1 MLKRPE
7 YIAVEP
13 AFDEFVTSFGG
24 VKVST
29 LIAGR
34 LDLKGTPPL
43 NADYF
48 FADDNVIAELKC
60 LEEDTYSADQFKEL
74 FTSLVT
80 DWYDRGMIQ
89 WRVFGGPVIIQSR
102 DLPTECQLE
111 LEKIISRRLRKVVA
125 KANKQI
131 RQTKQTLGANEAQ
144 GLLLLVS
151 DGNYFLRPEHVLG
164 FVGRILRDRFSSINS
179 IVYFTVNAAV
189 DVPAVDKDSLIW
201 IQSFRD
207 NFEPLKAEFLSRLR
221 AGWLQYL
228 AIKLRLDIPE
238 YLINDDTLIEK
249 MRFVR
254 EIEIP
259 INEGTTTRRTSATH
273 EFADVYRVIGPTPQ
287 TSTTRWQFSTGDFV
301 RCREQKQPDGTS
313 ILKAFQGYKPT
324 KAVSI
329 PR

>member
-1 MLKRPE
+1 MNRPA
-7 YIAVEP
+7 YIPVEP
-13 AFDEFVTSFGG
+13 TFDEFVTSFGG
-24 VKVST
+24 IKVSA

-34 LDLKGTPPL
+34 PDLKGIAPP

-48 FADDNVIAELKC
+48 FANDNVIAELKC
-60 LEEDTYSADQFKEL
+60 LEEDTYSVAEFKEL
-74 FTSLVT
+74 FNSLIT

-89 WRVFGGPVIIQSR
+89 WQVFGGPMLIQSR
-102 DLPTECQLE
+102 DLPRACQLE
-111 LEKIISRRLRKVVA
+111 LETHINRRLRKVVT

-131 RQTKQTLGANEAQ
+131 RQTKETLGAPDVQ

-189 DVPAVDKDSLIW
+189 DVPTVDRDGLIW

-207 NFEPLKAEFLSRLR
+207 NFEPVKSEFLSRLR
-221 AGWLQYL
+221 AGWFQHL
-228 AIKLRLDIPE
+228 AMKLGLDIPE
-238 YLINDDTLIEK
+238 YLIDDDTVIEK

-259 INEGTTTRRTSATH
+259 INEGTTTGQTSATH
-273 EFADVYRVIGPTPQ
+273 EFGDVYRIIGPTPQ
-287 TSTTRWQFSTGDFV
+287 SPTSRWQFSTGDFV
-301 RCREQKQPDGTS
+301 RCLEQKQLDGTS
-313 ILKAFQGYKPT
+313 ILKAFQSYKHLKT
-324 KAVSI
+324 LSI
-329 PR
+329 PL